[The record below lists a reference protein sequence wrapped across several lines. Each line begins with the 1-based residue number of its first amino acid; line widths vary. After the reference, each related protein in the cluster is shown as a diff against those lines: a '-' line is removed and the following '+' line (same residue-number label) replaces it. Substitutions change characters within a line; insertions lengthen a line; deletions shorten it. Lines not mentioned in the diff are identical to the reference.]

1 MKTIIINNKKLEI
14 DGIIFDKDG
23 TLIEIYPMLWAL
35 AKKRLE
41 KIVRAIGR
49 SPLRAKIISSYLIG
63 AGVNPKTKKI
73 NPYGPLATA
82 PKHEEVIVC
91 AATLARCGYKYYE
104 ARRIAQ
110 AAYDE
115 ADRDMDLKDGLALIP
130 GAKELLEKLCKNKIK
145 VFIATSDSKERTE
158 KMLKILNIS
167 KYITDI
173 SGSDTVKNSKPNP
186 DAVNYII
193 KKHRLKPSRIAV
205 CGDSILDIQMGI
217 AAKVKYN
224 IGVLTGTS
232 SRKDL
237 REYTELV
244 INSVKDIIV

>member
-1 MKTIIINNKKLEI
+1 MKSIIINNKQLNI

-41 KIVRAIGR
+41 KLVKLT
-49 SPLRAKIISSYLIG
+49 SKKIIIPYLIG
-63 AGVNPKTKKI
+63 AGVNPITKKI

-104 ARRIAQ
+104 ARQIAQ
-110 AAYDE
+110 TAYYE
-115 ADRDMDLKDGLALIP
+115 ADRDMNLKEGLALIP
-130 GAKELLEKLCKNKIK
+130 GAKELLEKLRENKIK
-145 VFIATSDSKERTE
+145 VFIATSDSKKRAE

-193 KKHRLKPSRIAV
+193 KKYKLKPSRLAV

-232 SRKDL
+232 SKKEMRK
-237 REYTELV
+237 YTSLV
-244 INSVKDIIV
+244 LNSVKDIIV